1 MAMEALASPVVGSVV
16 RSVHVESR
24 DAALR
29 LRMAALLLL
38 NLADALFTL
47 AFLQLH
53 LAEEANPLMAAAY
66 AGSPVLFL
74 AVKLALVHGG
84 ALLLWTHRA
93 AAAARAALAAG
104 VALYGAIVVYHCSFA
119 ARLIDLHWPFL
130 HFIH

>member
-1 MAMEALASPVVGSVV
+1 MATEAMAGAV
-16 RSVHVESR
+16 RVAAARDGGR

-29 LRMAALLLL
+29 MKLVALLLL

-74 AVKLALVHGG
+74 AVKLALVHSG
-84 ALLLWTHRA
+84 AVLLWIHRA
-93 AAAARAALAAG
+93 TAAARGALAAG
-104 VALYGAIVVYHCSFA
+104 VALYAAIVVYHCSFA
-119 ARLIDLHWPFL
+119 ARLAVAALSG
-130 HFIH
+130 

>member
-1 MAMEALASPVVGSVV
+1 V
-16 RSVHVESR
+16 RVAAAVEGGGR

-29 LRMAALLLL
+29 ARMVALLLL

-74 AVKLALVHGG
+74 IVKLALVHSG
-84 ALLLWTHRA
+84 AVLLWLHRA
-93 AAAARAALAAG
+93 TAAARGAMAAG
-104 VALYGAIVVYHCSFA
+104 VALYAAIVVYHCSFV
-119 ARLIDLHWPFL
+119 ARLIVSGVSG
-130 HFIH
+130 

>member
-1 MAMEALASPVVGSVV
+1 MGVEGREAS
-16 RSVHVESR
+16 
-24 DAALR
+24 LR
-29 LRMAALLLL
+29 ARMMALLLL

-74 AVKLALVHGG
+74 VVKLALVHGG
-84 ALLLWTHRA
+84 ALLLWIHRSS
-93 AAAARAALAAG
+93 AAARAALAAG

-119 ARLIDLHWPFL
+119 ARLIALHLPFL
-130 HFIH
+130 HFIR